1 MAEKFPK
8 DRFDAIPDDI
18 QRVGAHRAPHQKGR
32 GWIGF
37 AWAAVATI
45 LLIGVG
51 VFGLYLINGSIA
63 FNGSPGGGTPTPTI
77 TPTPTPTVVPTVDPS
92 LNVTVL
98 NGTTTAGLANQVGDA
113 LVAKGW
119 KVQSRANAS
128 QTNITSTVVYYS
140 NPKNEGAALGV
151 AQSLP
156 GATVMLTQDFAE
168 TGADLTVVVGS
179 DYKAP
184 GQ

>member
-8 DRFDAIPDDI
+8 DRFDAIPEDI

-37 AWAAVATI
+37 AWAVVATI

-63 FNGSPGGGTPTPTI
+63 FNGSAGGTPTPSI
-77 TPTPTPTVVPTVDPS
+77 TVTPTPTVAPTVDPS
-92 LNVTVL
+92 LSVTVL

-119 KVQSRANAS
+119 KVGSRANAS
-128 QTNITSTVVYYS
+128 VTNITSTVVYYS
-140 NPKNEGAALGV
+140 NPKNEGAAKGV

-156 GATVMLTQDFAE
+156 GSTIMLTQDFAE

-179 DYKAP
+179 DYKPA
-184 GQ
+184 Q

>member
-8 DRFDAIPDDI
+8 DRFDVIPDDI
-18 QRVGAHRAPHQKGR
+18 QRVGAHRAPDQKGR

-45 LLIGVG
+45 LLIGIG

-63 FNGSPGGGTPTPTI
+63 FNGSPAGTPTATATSTPTPTI
-77 TPTPTPTVVPTVDPS
+77 TPTIDPK

-113 LVAKGW
+113 LAAKGW
-119 KVQSRANAS
+119 KVVSRANAS
-128 QTNITSTVVYYS
+128 QSNITTTVVYYS
-140 NPKNEGAALGV
+140 DPKNAGAALGA

-156 GATVMLTQDFAE
+156 GATTALTQDFAE

-184 GQ
+184 AQ

>member
-8 DRFDAIPDDI
+8 DRFDVIPDDV

-37 AWAAVATI
+37 AWAAIATI

-63 FNGSPGGGTPTPTI
+63 FNGSPAGTPSPTVTSTPTPTI
-77 TPTPTPTVVPTVDPS
+77 TPTVNPK

-113 LVAKGW
+113 LAAKGW
-119 KVQSRANAS
+119 KVASRANAS
-128 QTNITSTVVYYS
+128 QSNITTTVVYYS
-140 NPKNEGAALGV
+140 DPKNAGAALGA

-156 GATVMLTQDFAE
+156 GATTALTQDFVE

>member
-1 MAEKFPK
+1 MAEKYPK

-18 QRVGAHRAPHQKGR
+18 QRIGAHRAPHQKGR

-45 LLIGVG
+45 LLIGIG
-51 VFGLYLINGSIA
+51 VIGLFLINGSIA
-63 FNGSPGGGTPTPTI
+63 FNGSPNSGTPTPTVTSTPTPTI
-77 TPTPTPTVVPTVDPS
+77 TPTVDPN

-119 KVQSRANAS
+119 KVSSRANAS
-128 QTNITSTVVYYS
+128 QSNITTTVVYYS
-140 NPKNEGAALGV
+140 NPKNAAAALGA

-156 GATVMLTQDFAE
+156 GATTALTQDFAE

-184 GQ
+184 AQ

>member
-37 AWAAVATI
+37 AWAAVAT
-45 LLIGVG
+45 LLLVGVG

-63 FNGSPGGGTPTPTI
+63 FNGSPAGTPSASI
-77 TPTPTPTVVPTVDPS
+77 TPTPTPTIVPTVDPK

-98 NGTTTAGLANQVGDA
+98 NGTTTAGLANQVGDTLA
-113 LVAKGW
+113 AKGW

-128 QTNITSTVVYYS
+128 QSDITSTVVYYS
-140 NPKNEGAALGV
+140 DPKNEAAALGA

-184 GQ
+184 TG